1 MKNRYYALATAM
13 VVLCSTMSA
22 TTISTEETYNART
35 SLNNLAPDNMLE
47 IVEGGHLILNDRA
60 DHDGPLRV
68 ILNGGDLTS
77 TVAYKHPDNN
87 TGEPAFIGIY
97 NGVFTAFDFESFGFD
112 RDANIEIGIN
122 GIMIVETGYLADF
135 SNQGGGQRRRNLA
148 VLIDTG
154 ALFPS
159 EGLTLNVEDLGE
171 GKIRVTAVA
180 EATAIISAFSA
191 RESSTPGGEK
201 KVLLS
206 WSIAP
211 EATVATITADVGGAP
226 DDVLLSTG
234 ENGTGSAEVS
244 PAENT
249 TYTLSVTTPAGSD
262 TRELPV
268 LVELLDSVFLSE
280 FLASNDGGLTDADG
294 DASDWLELWNPTGEP
309 VDLSG
314 WFLSDNPTETD
325 KWAFPDGVTLPAG
338 SYMVVFASAKNRAV
352 AGAEL
357 HTSFTIDR
365 AAGGSVMLARQNTVG
380 GAPIVV
386 SSIQAYPRQRE
397 DTSYGYYGALPEG
410 IGFFNSPTP
419 GAANS
424 DGVLGF
430 VEDTKFSTDRGFY
443 DAEFELV
450 VTSATPGASLV
461 ITDDGSA
468 PSVYPPNGTVF
479 PSADANSPPSAE
491 LTITTTTTIR
501 AIATKPGHRSTGTDS
516 HTYIFPGHVLAQS
529 NPAAGTWRNWGDP
542 GPVWQMNPAVVN
554 HLDPASRCVPDDL
567 LEIPTL
573 SISLPFSEVWANG
586 GIYISGEG
594 AERACAIEYLNPNG
608 DPTAPN
614 AEGGFEVDGTIQ
626 IVGGSST
633 RRWKSNKLSMRLKFS
648 PDLEAAVFDKPWI
661 PFGSEA
667 TDQFDTLV
675 LDARLNNVWN
685 HPSHDQR
692 VKGQYVRDQ
701 YIADLQNASGG
712 TAPHGR
718 HMHVYVGGY
727 YWGMHTVHERPD
739 DNFAA
744 TYLGGENTDY
754 DVVKHDGG
762 NVVQGTRSNYS
773 RLIRDLDKNLQN
785 QVNYKT
791 AAAAIDL
798 RDFARYMI
806 VNYFAGNDDWDRHNW
821 YASFKHVEPTGK
833 WRFHSWDAEHVLKDL
848 ARDST
853 STQNPGKPTGF
864 QHRLATSPD
873 YRLLFAD
880 EVHRLMANGGPL
892 TPENSVAQY
901 NRRIAIIDRAI
912 RAESARWGD
921 NKRPGNPYLRGEEWL
936 DELENLRTQYFP
948 NRTSRV
954 IDQFRAR
961 GWYPETEPPSF
972 AIDGLAMHG
981 GFVSAGAQLSIQGAG
996 DPLYFT
1002 TDGSDP
1008 REAWTSEVA
1017 GSTYSAPQALSAS
1030 ARVKARTRSSGGE
1043 WSALS
1048 EALFVVGEPAAPGNT
1063 IISEIMFNP
1072 DGPDSEGEFL
1082 ELTNTGSFTI
1092 DLGGARFTRG
1102 IDIIFDP
1109 GTLLDPG
1116 ESLVIARVGNS
1127 VAAAKAAYSGALDNG
1142 GDRLTLKAA
1151 DGSII
1156 VDFAYGDDADWPDM
1170 TDGGGYSLELVS
1182 PNDPSANLG
1191 SPLSWRTSHDA
1202 GGSPG
1207 SAPAG
1212 LRYAEWR
1219 ASHGLGA
1226 SIGGDD
1232 HDGDGL
1238 SDIEEFASGTDP
1250 VAPDG
1255 RGTFGVTRLGDGS
1268 GIVVSML
1275 RSWDALD
1282 LSLQIEVSDSLSTNS
1297 WHPVDPASFVGST
1310 RVPESRADL
1319 LEFRVTPAPGS
1330 ARQFVRTRYTVLQ

>member
-1 MKNRYYALATAM
+1 
-13 VVLCSTMSA
+13 MSA
-22 TTISTEETYNART
+22 TTISTEETYNTRT
-35 SLNNLAPDNMLE
+35 SLNDLAPDNVLE
-47 IVEGGHLILNDRA
+47 IVEGGHLILNERA

-68 ILNGGDLTS
+68 FLNGGDLTS
-77 TVAYKHPDNN
+77 AVAYKHPDNS
-87 TGEPAFIGIY
+87 TGAPAFIGIY
-97 NGVFTAFDFESFGFD
+97 DGVFTAFDFESFGLD
-112 RDANIEIGIN
+112 RDATIEIGIN
-122 GIMIVETGYLADF
+122 GILIVKTGYVADF

-159 EGLTLNVEDLGE
+159 EGLTLNIEDLGGGE
-171 GKIRVTAVA
+171 VRVTAVP
-180 EATAIISAFSA
+180 EAPTIISAFSA

-201 KVLLS
+201 VVLLS

-211 EATVATITADVGGAP
+211 DATAATITANVVGSPG
-226 DDVLLSTG
+226 DVLLSTA
-234 ENGTGSAEVS
+234 ENGTGSAEVR
-244 PAENT
+244 PAVNT
-249 TYTLSVTTPAGSD
+249 TYTLSVTTPTDSE

-268 LVELLDSVFLSE
+268 LVELLDSVFLNE
-280 FLASNDGGLTDADG
+280 LLASNDDGLTDADG
-294 DASDWLELWNPTGEP
+294 EASDWIELRNPTSTS

-325 KWAFPDGVTLPAG
+325 KWAFPEGVTLSAR
-338 SYMVVFASAKNRAV
+338 SFMVVFASGKNRAV

-357 HTSFTIDR
+357 HTSFKIDR
-365 AAGGSVMLARQNTVG
+365 AEGGSVILARPDAG
-380 GAPIVV
+380 GGEPVV
-386 SSIQAYPRQRE
+386 ISSIHAYPRQRE
-397 DTSYGYYGALPEG
+397 NNSYGYFGALPEG
-410 IGFFNSPTP
+410 IGFLDSPTP

-430 VEDTKFSTDRGFY
+430 VKDTKFSANRGFY
-443 DAEFELV
+443 DADLALV

-468 PSVYPPNGTVF
+468 PSVYPLNGTIF
-479 PSADANSPPSAE
+479 PPTDTNSPPSAE

-501 AIATKPGHRSTGTDS
+501 AIATKPGHRSTDTDS
-516 HTYIFPGHVLAQS
+516 HTYIFPAHVLAQS
-529 NPAAGTWRNWGDP
+529 NPAAGSWRNWGDP

-554 HLDPASRCVPDDL
+554 HPDQASRCVPDDL

-573 SISLPFSEVWANG
+573 SISLPFNEVWANG

-594 AERACAIEYLNPNG
+594 VERACAIEYLNPDG
-608 DPTAPN
+608 DPSAPN
-614 AEGGFEVDGTIQ
+614 AERGFEVEGTVQ

-661 PFGSEA
+661 PFGSDA
-667 TDQFDTLV
+667 TNRFDTLV

-685 HPSHDQR
+685 HPSHGQR

-701 YIADLQNASGG
+701 YVADLQNASGG

-718 HMHVYVGGY
+718 HMHVYIAGY
-727 YWGMHTVHERPD
+727 YWGIQMVHERPD

-744 TYLGGENTDY
+744 TYLGGENNDY

-762 NVVQGTRSNYS
+762 NVVQGTANNYS
-773 RLIRDLDKNLQN
+773 SLIKILDENLQN
-785 QVNYKT
+785 RANYK
-791 AAAAIDL
+791 AAAAVIDL

-806 VNYFAGNDDWDRHNW
+806 VNYFVGNDDWDRHNW
-821 YASFKHVEPTGK
+821 YASFKHAEPTGK

-848 ARDST
+848 TRDST
-853 STQNPGKPTGF
+853 STQNSGKPTGF

-892 TPENSVAQY
+892 TPENAVAHY
-901 NRRIAIIDRAI
+901 NQRIAIIDQAI

-936 DELENLRTQYFP
+936 DELDNLRTQYFP
-948 NRTSRV
+948 NRTGRV
-954 IDQFRAR
+954 INQFRAR
-961 GWYPETEPPSF
+961 GWYPRTEPPSF
-972 AIDGLAMHG
+972 AVGGLPMHG
-981 GFVSAGAQLSIQGAG
+981 GFVSAGAQLSIQGVG

-1002 TDGSDP
+1002 IDGSDP
-1008 REAWTSEVA
+1008 REAWTSEIA

-1030 ARVKARTRSSGGE
+1030 AHLKARARSSGGE
-1043 WSALS
+1043 WSALT
-1048 EALFVVGEPAAPGNT
+1048 EAFFVVGEPAAPGNT

-1072 DGPDSEGEFL
+1072 DGPDSKSEFL
-1082 ELTNTGSFTI
+1082 ELTNTGGLTI

-1102 IDIIFDP
+1102 IDIVFDP

-1116 ESLVIARVGNS
+1116 ESLVIARVGNL
-1127 VAAAKAAYSGALDNG
+1127 VPAARYAYAGALNNG
-1142 GDRLTLKAA
+1142 GDRLTLEAA
-1151 DGSII
+1151 DGAVI
-1156 VDFAYGDDADWPDM
+1156 VDFAYGDGADWPDM
-1170 TDGGGYSLELVS
+1170 TDGGGHSLEFVS
-1182 PNDPSANLG
+1182 PNDPSAVFG
-1191 SPLSWRTSHDA
+1191 SPLSWRTSSDA

-1207 SAPAG
+1207 NTPDG

-1219 ASHGLGA
+1219 ASRGLGA
-1226 SIGGDD
+1226 PVGGDD

-1250 VAPDG
+1250 VTPDG
-1255 RGTFGVTRLGDGS
+1255 RGTIGVTRLGDGS
-1268 GIVVSML
+1268 GIVVSVL

-1282 LSLQIEVSDSLSTNS
+1282 LSVQIEVSDRLSTNS
-1297 WHPVDPASFVGST
+1297 WHPVDPVSFVGST
-1310 RVPESRADL
+1310 RVPELRADL
-1319 LEFRVTPAPGS
+1319 LEFQVTPTPEP
-1330 ARQFVRTRYTVLQ
+1330 ARQFVRTRYMVLE

>member
-1 MKNRYYALATAM
+1 M
-13 VVLCSTMSA
+13 VVLCSNASA
-22 TTISTEETYNART
+22 TTISTEETFDERT
-35 SLNNLAPDNMLE
+35 SLNDLAPDNVLE
-47 IVEGGHLILNDRA
+47 IVEGGHLILNGRA

-77 TVAYKHPDNN
+77 TVDYKHPDNN
-87 TGEPAFIGIY
+87 TGNPAFIGIY
-97 NGVFTAFDFESFGFD
+97 DGVFTAFEFESFGLD
-112 RDANIEIGIN
+112 RNATIEIGIN

-135 SNQGGGQRRRNLA
+135 SNQAGGQRRRNLA

-159 EGLTLNVEDLGE
+159 EGLTLNVEDLG
-171 GKIRVTAVA
+171 GGQVRVTAVR
-180 EATAIISAFSA
+180 EAAPIIGSFSA
-191 RESSTPGGEK
+191 RVSPTPGGAEGL
-201 KVLLS
+201 LLS

-211 EATVATITADVGGAP
+211 DATAATITADVGVAP
-226 DDVLLSTG
+226 GDVLSSTG
-234 ENGTGSAEVS
+234 ENGTGSTEVS
-244 PAENT
+244 PAVDT
-249 TYTLSVTTPAGSD
+249 TYTLSVTTPTGSD

-268 LVELLDSVFLSE
+268 LVELLDSVFLNE

-294 DASDWLELWNPTGEP
+294 DASDWLELWNPTDAP

-314 WFLSDNPTETD
+314 WFLSNDPTETN
-325 KWAFPDGVTLPAG
+325 KWAFPDGVTIPAG
-338 SYMVVFASAKNRAV
+338 SFMVVFASGKNRAV

-357 HTSFTIDR
+357 HTSFKIDR
-365 AAGGSVMLARQNTVG
+365 AEGGSVMLAQPGAAG
-380 GAPIVV
+380 GAPVVV
-386 SSIQAYPRQRE
+386 SSIHAYPRQRE
-397 DTSYGYYGALPEG
+397 DTSYGYFGSLPEG
-410 IGFFNSPTP
+410 IGFFVSPTP
-419 GAANS
+419 GAANG
-424 DGVLGF
+424 DAVLGF
-430 VEDTKFSTDRGFY
+430 VEDTKFSIDRGFY
-443 DAEFELV
+443 DSEFALV

-468 PSVYPPNGTVF
+468 PSVNPPNGTVF
-479 PSADANSPPSAE
+479 PPADANSPPRAE

-501 AIATKPGHRSTGTDS
+501 AIAIKPGHQSTGTDS
-516 HTYIFPGHVLAQS
+516 HTYIFPAHVLAQS
-529 NPAAGTWRNWGDP
+529 NPASGTWRNWGDP

-554 HLDPASRCVPDDL
+554 HPDPASRCVPDDL

-573 SISLPFSEVWANG
+573 SISLPFAEVWANG

-594 AERACAIEYLNPNG
+594 AERACAIEYLNPDG

-614 AEGGFEVDGTIQ
+614 AERGFEVDGTVQ

-648 PDLEAAVFDKPWI
+648 PDLEAAVFDKSWI

-667 TDQFDTLV
+667 TDRFDTLV

-701 YIADLQNASGG
+701 YVADLQNASGG

-762 NVVQGTRSNYS
+762 NVVQGTGNNYS
-773 RLIRDLDKNLQN
+773 RLIRALDENLQN
-785 QVNYKT
+785 RANYE
-791 AAAAIDL
+791 AAAAVIDL

-806 VNYFAGNDDWDRHNW
+806 VNYFVGNDDWDRHNW
-821 YASFKHVEPTGK
+821 YASFKHVEPAGK

-848 ARDST
+848 SRDST
-853 STQNPGKPTGF
+853 STENFGKPTGF
-864 QHRLATSPD
+864 QHRLATSPE

-880 EVHRLMANGGPL
+880 EVHRLTANGGPL
-892 TPENSVAQY
+892 NPENAVARY
-901 NRRIAIIDRAI
+901 NQRIAIIDQAI

-921 NKRPGNPYLRGEEWL
+921 NKRPGDPYLRGEEWL
-936 DELENLRTQYFP
+936 DELDNLRTRYFP
-948 NRTSRV
+948 NRTGRV
-954 IDQFRAR
+954 INQFLAR
-961 GWYPETEPPSF
+961 GWYPDTEPPSF
-972 AIDGLAMHG
+972 AIDGVPMHG
-981 GFVSAGAQLSIQGAG
+981 GFVPAGAQLSIQGAG

-1008 REAWTSEVA
+1008 REAWTSGVA
-1017 GSTYSAPQALSAS
+1017 GAPYSVPQALSAS
-1030 ARVKARTRSSGGE
+1030 AHVKARARSSGGE
-1043 WSALS
+1043 WSALT

-1063 IISEIMFNP
+1063 IISEVMFNP

-1082 ELTNTGSFTI
+1082 ELTNTGGLTI

-1102 IDIIFDP
+1102 IDIVFNR

-1116 ESLVIARVGNS
+1116 ESLVIARVGHS
-1127 VAAAKAAYSGALDNG
+1127 VPAAGATYAGALDNG
-1142 GDRLTLKAA
+1142 GERLTFEAA
-1151 DGSII
+1151 DGAVIA
-1156 VDFAYGDDADWPDM
+1156 DFAYGDGADWPDM
-1170 TDGGGYSLELVS
+1170 TDGGGHSLELVS
-1182 PNDPSANLG
+1182 PGDPSADLG
-1191 SPLSWRTSHDA
+1191 SPLSWRASHDA

-1207 SAPAG
+1207 AAASG

-1219 ASHGLGA
+1219 ASYGLGVPF
-1226 SIGGDD
+1226 GGDD

-1255 RGTFGVTRLGDGS
+1255 KGAFGVAPLGDGS
-1268 GIVVSML
+1268 GIVVSVL

-1282 LSLQIEVSDSLSTNS
+1282 LSVQIEVSDWLGSDS

-1310 RVPESRADL
+1310 RVPESRADR

-1330 ARQFVRTRYTVLQ
+1330 ARRFWRARYTVLE